1 MTLLSAG
8 YRRTSMPEEQ
18 GAIEGGSLR
27 RESDDIGAFECL
39 EIQERDLY
47 SAYT

>member
-1 MTLLSAG
+1 MTLLPAG
-8 YRRTSMPEEQ
+8 YRRASMPEDP

-39 EIQERDLY
+39 EIHQRDLY
-47 SAYT
+47 CADP